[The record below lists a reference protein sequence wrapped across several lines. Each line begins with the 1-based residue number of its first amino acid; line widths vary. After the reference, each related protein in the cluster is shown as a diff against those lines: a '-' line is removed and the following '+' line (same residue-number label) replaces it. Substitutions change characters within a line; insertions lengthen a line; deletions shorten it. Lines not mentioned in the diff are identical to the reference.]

1 MAARSYD
8 RVFGIWPWTVLFSIS
23 GRVISGAFLILNTM
37 IMRIDITLGPFR
49 SGTFPD
55 IDNLGPPPPAIDEF
69 ADHNSQ
75 SESEPDDDDE
85 DSDYDEDH
93 SSMSRSPRLRVQH
106 DHGSGESGG
115 SSDDGSGESVSDD
128 DISIVYHPVP
138 IGTDFFGQFSSLSSG
153 NNESQ

>member
-8 RVFGIWPWTVLFSIS
+8 RVSGIWPWTVLFSIS

-55 IDNLGPPPPAIDEF
+55 IDNLGPPPPAIGEF
-69 ADHNSQ
+69 ADDSSQ
-75 SESEPDDDDE
+75 SDPDDDDE
-85 DSDYDEDH
+85 DSGSDEDY
-93 SSMSRSPRLRVQH
+93 SSPSRSPRLSVQH
-106 DHGSGESGG
+106 DGGSGG
-115 SSDDGSGESVSDD
+115 SSHDGCSTHESDSDDG
-128 DISIVYHPVP
+128 ISIVYHPVP
-138 IGTDFFGQFSSLSSG
+138 IGTDFFGQFSSG